1 MSGAADYADTD
12 HNNHQPPPAER
23 RPPRPHVIKTAL
35 GAFLSLFC
43 AASELSCSVTASAA
57 SAVKPH
63 RISFN
68 LKCVTLLLLLLSP
81 GLFPRYAAMFVCWGQ
96 C

>member
-1 MSGAADYADTD
+1 MQQTTLIPTTTTTK
-12 HNNHQPPPAER
+12 PPPAER

-35 GAFLSLFC
+35 GAFLSLFLINFIVLR
-43 AASELSCSVTASAA
+43 LSFRAASAA

-68 LKCVTLLLLLLSP
+68 QKCVTLLLLHILL
-81 GLFPRYAAMFVCWGQ
+81 LC
-96 C
+96 

>member
-1 MSGAADYADTD
+1 MQQTMLIPTTTTTNRLLLRGG
-12 HNNHQPPPAER
+12 R
-23 RPPRPHVIKTAL
+23 LVPHVIKTAL

-43 AASELSCSVTASAA
+43 AASELSCSVAASAA